1 MSPAGGGSVDFEEF
15 EEGMKKNI
23 HHKHETEMKLKDAK
37 DRILSRLYLKKYFNS
52 EKMNV
57 NGSKYLSI
65 ADSLASISK
74 PVIYQKRFS
83 RIFDYK
89 DHN

>member
-1 MSPAGGGSVDFEEF
+1 MNEIIKITKSAEEYLSQLIHD
-15 EEGMKKNI
+15 KN
-23 HHKHETEMKLKDAK
+23 ETKMKLRDAK

-52 EKMNV
+52 DKVNV
-57 NGSKYLSI
+57 DGSKYLSI
-65 ADSLASISK
+65 ADSLAAISK